1 MKEKE
6 IKKENGKWMKQKWK
20 YGQKNVETERKE
32 TNQKKVQNE
41 KRRGNKKKTNKQK
54 NTGNKRNEDY
64 RPRLSTA
71 FKISFQTLN
80 INLLWVPTFD
90 IGRNDAI
97 AV

>member
-1 MKEKE
+1 MS
-6 IKKENGKWMKQKWK
+6 KQK
-20 YGQKNVETERKE
+20 
-32 TNQKKVQNE
+32 E
-41 KRRGNKKKTNKQK
+41 KRRIRKKYRMKREEETEKKKNKQK